1 MSISEFM
8 ETTESFISVELKAAE
23 RDKIKHYLCYIHSPQ
38 EITEED
44 KGKLEG
50 LKDIKVLQLTP
61 LRVLHRRTLMGRDK
75 LIHCLKM
82 HLVSRRS
89 AVLEV
94 WASAGTYIKEFVH
107 GDLGRTTPNIGSLIG
122 KEVDILQLDVGSLK
136 EG

>member
-1 MSISEFM
+1 M
-8 ETTESFISVELKAAE
+8 V
-23 RDKIKHYLCYIHSPQ
+23 
-38 EITEED
+38 
-44 KGKLEG
+44 
-50 LKDIKVLQLTP
+50 
-61 LRVLHRRTLMGRDK
+61 RDK

-82 HLVSRRS
+82 HQVSKHS

-107 GDLGRTTPNIGSLIG
+107 GDLGRTIPSVGSLIG